1 MYNILELAS
10 QTLVAN
16 AAGSLDALKDLMS
29 ADALDIGKLVFF
41 QRINEF
47 MKEEIQVFSQALLG
61 RSTQFVTGISLI
73 ALTVWIMFQGFRIV
87 TGQSRDSM
95 MGLVV
100 NSLKATLIISLA
112 TGVAFGGK
120 KIDQWLTDDIPS
132 AIYGIVSAQDA
143 SGTNGIYQNIDRSLG
158 YMQIAFS
165 SIDALQD
172 TDNAVVSDQK
182 TRAMWFAGV
191 GTGGPAITA
200 GVMMLLNRIAMALFI
215 GLGPFFI
222 MCLLFD
228 QTKQFFSNWLFYGIG
243 TMFALAVLSVMVTL
257 ATDVIIAVA
266 ASFWVGQLISGNAEG
281 VSSMAMQ
288 QGGLGLLLT
297 MLIISTPPIA
307 AGFFRGTMGTF
318 LAYSQFGNNG
328 GASNPGSRG
337 AGSPPVDTR
346 APVSNQQTRGPE
358 GNIPARSDPSLGV
371 PYGSAYADRSDTLR
385 SADQATRGNAGAQ
398 LQSAPNTAQIV
409 SPPVL
414 PPPGSG
420 GPPRGGTG

>member
-1 MYNILELAS
+1 MYNIVELAS
-10 QTLVAN
+10 HTLVAS
-16 AAGSLDALKDLMS
+16 AAGSLDTLKDLMS

-47 MKEEIQVFSQALLG
+47 MKGEIQVFSQALLG
-61 RSTQFVTGISLI
+61 RSTQFVTAIASV

-100 NSLKATLIISLA
+100 NSLKATLIISFA
-112 TGVAFGGK
+112 TGMAFGGK
-120 KIDQWLTDDIPS
+120 QIDKWLTDDVPA
-132 AIYGIVSAQDA
+132 AIYGIVSAQSAD
-143 SGTNGIYQNIDRSLG
+143 GTDGIYKNIDRSLG

-172 TDNAVVSDQK
+172 TDNEVVSDQK
-182 TRAMWFAGV
+182 NRAMWFAGV

-222 MCLLFD
+222 MCLLFE

-281 VSSMAMQ
+281 VNSMAMQ

-307 AGFFRGTMGTF
+307 AGFFRGVMGNF
-318 LAYSQFGNNG
+318 AAYSSFGNFG
-328 GASNPGSRG
+328 GAAPGTRG
-337 AGSPPVDTR
+337 TNSPPVDTTAAQNTQGKR
-346 APVSNQQTRGPE
+346 AAPEAHQSVHPYTGGMQADSTDTQRNRDQSTRG
-358 GNIPARSDPSLGV
+358 I
-371 PYGSAYADRSDTLR
+371 
-385 SADQATRGNAGAQ
+385 AGAQ
-398 LQSAPNTAQIV
+398 QRQLAGDVSQTIGPQILP
-409 SPPVL
+409 SPQIA
-414 PPPGSG
+414 G
-420 GPPRGGTG
+420 GPPRGGTA